1 MARYENIL
9 QAIGRTP
16 LIRLRRIGTDI
27 ASPIYA
33 KVESLNPGGSVK
45 DRVGFAMVEA
55 AEKAG
60 LLKPDGTIV
69 EATAGNTGMGLALV
83 AAVKGYRLIVVL
95 PDKMSAEKISLLRA
109 YGAEVVITATNVPPD
124 SPESYNGVA
133 DRLAREIPGAYRPDQ
148 FSNPNNPL
156 AHYLTTGQEIWTDS
170 EGHVEVFVASMGTGG
185 TISGTAR
192 YLKERNPA
200 ITIVGADPEG
210 SILSGD
216 APHSYKVEGIGEDFI
231 PKTFN
236 RQVVDEMVRVSDKDS
251 FNTARR
257 LAREEGILAGG
268 SSGTALA
275 AALKYAQR
283 LTQPREIV
291 VLLPDTGRNYISK
304 IFSDEWMRENGFWQ
318 DRVARPVK
326 IAQVLGQKKVLPPLI
341 SVQPQDKLK
350 AAIQLFQ
357 QHNISQLPVIEN
369 NRVVGSLNE
378 ASIMKTLHD
387 GVDLNNQEIRAVM
400 GKPLPVLDENTDIA
414 EAYRLLLGG
423 SPAIVVLRGETPFGL
438 ISRFDF
444 INALIN
450 QDTYG
455 I

>member
-1 MARYENIL
+1 
-9 QAIGRTP
+9 
-16 LIRLRRIGTDI
+16 
-27 ASPIYA
+27 
-33 KVESLNPGGSVK
+33 
-45 DRVGFAMVEA
+45 MVEA

-60 LLKPDGTIV
+60 LLKPGGTIV

-95 PDKMSAEKISLLRA
+95 PDKMSAEKIALLRA
-109 YGAEVVITATNVPPD
+109 YGAEVVITSTNVPPD

-236 RQVVDEMVRVSDKDS
+236 RQVVDEMVRVSDKES

-304 IFSDEWMRENGFWQ
+304 IFSDDWMRENGFWQ

-326 IAQVLGQKKVLPPLI
+326 IAQVLGQKKILPPLI
-341 SVQPQDKLK
+341 SVQPQEKLK

-444 INALIN
+444 INTLIN
-450 QDTYG
+450 QDSYG